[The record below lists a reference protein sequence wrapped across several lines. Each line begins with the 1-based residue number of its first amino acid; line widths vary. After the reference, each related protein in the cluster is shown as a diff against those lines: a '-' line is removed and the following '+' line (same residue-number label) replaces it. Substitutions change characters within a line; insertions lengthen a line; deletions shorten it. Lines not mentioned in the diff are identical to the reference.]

1 MKDARISIITWDGG
15 FRESFHTVDAVSK
28 LNYPSD
34 KFDFTWVEYYEK
46 IDPKLREKLSQSA
59 NFRHICLNGNGQ
71 WHAGKCINAGIRA
84 TLGEIIVI
92 IDGDVCLEPGFLHQV
107 VDLHS
112 RHIGS
117 AVYGRRWDEPGPKE
131 RNSAAVNIAALKM
144 VCRVHSYMNY
154 GGCLTIPRET
164 LLDVGLY
171 EEHHVFGGPHLLG
184 GELACRLRNRGVPI
198 VWPPTLRVYHPW
210 HENTLTAPDS
220 VQERMQQW
228 IIDRR
233 TENLDFRTSF
243 EQVDIYLNS
252 FAMPTADPEA
262 IFSHRRLRLIRN
274 TLKSWLGNCQRHF
287 LGLVDYRREK

>member
-46 IDPKLREKLSQSA
+46 IDLKLREKLSQSA
-59 NFRHICLNGNGQ
+59 NFRYICLNGNGQ

-84 TLGEIIVI
+84 TNGNIIVI
-92 IDGDVCLEPGFLHQV
+92 IDGDVCLDAGFLHQV

-112 RHIGS
+112 RHIES
-117 AVYGRRWDEPGPKE
+117 AVYGRRWDEPGPNE
-131 RNSAAVNIAALKM
+131 RNSTAVNIAALKM
-144 VCRVHSYMNY
+144 VCRVHSYINY
-154 GGCLTIPRET
+154 GGCITIPRET

-171 EEHHVFGGPHLLG
+171 EEHHIFGGPHLLG
-184 GELACRLRNRGVPI
+184 GELASRLRNRGVPI
-198 VWPPTLRVYHPW
+198 VWPPSLRVYHPW
-210 HENTLTAPDS
+210 HENTLTPPVS

-233 TENLDFRTSF
+233 TENLDFRTSS
-243 EQVDIYLNS
+243 EQVDTYLAS
-252 FAMPTADPEA
+252 FAMPTADPETN
-262 IFSHRRLRLIRN
+262 FLHRSVGLIKRMLKGWLR
-274 TLKSWLGNCQRHF
+274 NCQRHF
-287 LGLVDYRREK
+287 LDLVQ